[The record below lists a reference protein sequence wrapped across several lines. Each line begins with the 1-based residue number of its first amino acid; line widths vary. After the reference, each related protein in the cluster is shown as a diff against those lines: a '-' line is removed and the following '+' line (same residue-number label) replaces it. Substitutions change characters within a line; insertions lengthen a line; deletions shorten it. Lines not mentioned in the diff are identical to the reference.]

1 MSDLSRLLGDVY
13 NSGPQGAEPP
23 WSSDTALDD
32 AFADWVPGP
41 PADASPAERS
51 FLPDDDADEQIEAL
65 LEQAARFAPLV
76 EELDEVGEVHEVEEL
91 AVDEVDE
98 PSPFEASEPVES
110 MEAPAPIDPTFV
122 APLPVQ
128 AWSREDDD
136 ILPGGRHR
144 RRARSFSRR

>member
-76 EELDEVGEVHEVEEL
+76 DEIDEVD
-91 AVDEVDE
+91 VDEVQEVAFNEMDE
-98 PSPFEASEPVES
+98 PGPFEAPEPVES
-110 MEAPAPIDPTFV
+110 VAAPAPIDPAFV

-144 RRARSFSRR
+144 RRTRSFSRR